1 VLRTTALLLALL
13 LAACGGLLAAC
24 GGGSTSSVSQPPPDG
39 PPIGQVPGA
48 FLLPDV
54 NPSSAT
60 HMTMVGP
67 AGSANR
73 TSAWYFGWAT

>member
-1 VLRTTALLLALL
+1 MRRATAPLLALL
-13 LAACGGLLAAC
+13 LCGALAAC
-24 GGGSTSSVSQPPPDG
+24 GGGSTPSVSQPPPDG
-39 PPIGQVPGA
+39 PPIGQAPGS

-54 NPSSAT
+54 NPGSAT
-60 HMTMVGP
+60 YTTMVGP